1 MRSSKKQAKQI
12 TSTIMAI
19 VMAATTTFQMPV
31 IAMADETMSTVAV
44 ESQIEE
50 VTEESSDVSVKETDA
65 QTSVKATVA
74 DTSEALESDSTEVT
88 QTPEAVVES
97 TAEVICEEEET
108 SLPAE
113 VDPSGEDTKE
123 SDANETRGPDEEA
136 AETTQ
141 IETEVATE
149 AESEAES
156 TIEIETEGSTEVEKA
171 DPFAAL
177 DPSTGFTEEALAA
190 IDFSSKRLL
199 VAADPAV
206 IIDPEHVLSSY
217 AGVYLMQYD
226 TEAQAKYAYAY
237 YYGKSE
243 FVDVDTVISVAD
255 GDNSANAAA
264 PMAADENPIAELH
277 EAVAGNPVKAA
288 GAVAVIDTGVNG
300 VANVTESVSMI
311 GDNTADENGHGTKM
325 AQLIAEQ
332 NPDVSILSIKA
343 LGADGTGDVSAVYA
357 AIQYAIDKK
366 VSVINL
372 SMSAVGTAENAALT
386 SIVNEA
392 VAAGIAVVGAAG
404 NNGRDVRFYVPGNIE
419 SAYII
424 GAADK
429 NGERLASSNYGATV
443 DFNVVADSTS
453 EAAAKFSGYYTL
465 NGAVADKK
473 LVFPTDYANEEEID
487 FDGPNVH
494 HQISYYDYKGSM
506 KDLVWIGQRD
516 AKTILSDDG
525 KYFTT
530 YIGYVEDSA
539 KVKDLDVCVDFMDT
553 YKESI
558 ITKDCIVDLENMQ
571 VKIPT
576 SYKDSAIT
584 VRWYITN
591 ASYGYV
597 DDVDAKYMMSD
608 TPEPFK
614 TAKNS
619 NDSITGLN
627 FTKAKQYQQGT
638 YSTAFTHTPASMNH
652 CNVNYSLDSV
662 KEGDYFKIEGG
673 YIAIVDGYNNKRA
686 DILAMF
692 GSSALQWYVKNN
704 NKLVPADV
712 TGQTFLTHFGK
723 VTRVGSEEDVSY
735 LFNSISGKGLSTHM
749 INIDTNNDG
758 AVDAQCGA
766 DLGWVFGTCAYDF
779 LDGQVPNFEPGG
791 QIICTN
797 KDPDGTTYFF
807 YYCRST
813 KAQWSGGSFSLT
825 PVLPKNGF
833 LRVHKSSA
841 DTKLTNNNSCYTF
854 KNIQY
859 CAYSDSECTKKVA
872 TFTLD
877 ENGYSDSAE
886 LAAGTYYVKE
896 TDIGTG
902 TGYKLNTE
910 VYTVEVVAGT
920 TSDAPNTCETTD
932 QPLNDPFGI
941 VINKINS
948 DGTTTADLSGAE
960 YTIKYYAGQYTSVA
974 TLPANATYT
983 WIIKTIKD
991 ANGYYQAYL
1000 DDAHIV
1006 SGSAVYGK
1014 YNAGTYVIPLG
1025 TITVEETKA
1034 PAGFTTEG
1042 ATVKSAKTGA
1052 SISGTNGVFL
1062 FNLVNENS
1070 TVYLKSGNALSTEA
1084 SDGSAMTLTYSEV
1097 QNRAGIKVV
1106 KYDIAKYGAFYT
1118 WDGPQGLAS
1127 LKGIRFA
1134 IINNNGGDVKNSAG
1148 TLVPDGGV
1156 MQVLTTDDNG
1166 YAATGTTD
1174 LPTGKYIVKEL
1185 RKDATVSGTTLNEG
1199 TSALANDTYMWADN
1213 SADVVLTD
1221 SDKNSLKWAPAFY
1234 NSPVS
1239 AVPKFEKHDL
1249 ELGKKAPMAGTSMA
1263 GITYGIYNDS
1273 DHPIKINGTT
1283 YKKDE
1288 VIQRIVADENGNFTF
1303 TTALPYGHY
1312 YVKEGGNLHYLESTT
1327 KHYFHVICKDGKGAI
1342 FYEKKPGGSETDRYD
1357 SVFFSNRVIRG
1368 NVSLTKKNGET
1379 GEAIAYVPFKITNN
1393 ASGETHYI
1401 LTNAEGK
1408 FNSANGK
1415 TVNTNANDAVLS
1427 KYKPTDVIPQSVID
1441 SLTKDAGLWFGLGS
1455 EGTMTKANSTYGALV
1470 YGTYTVTEMKTEA
1483 TKSMTLLSTTVT
1495 INQDGQLVS
1504 LGDMNNIPVKISTT
1518 LTDDADGDHY
1528 AKADSII
1535 NLTDVITYKNLPTER
1550 TYTIKA
1556 TLYVKDGSS
1565 LTKFTEKTVNF
1576 KPSSSNGS
1584 TKVLFGNISTKGL
1597 AGKSLV
1603 CYEELTSG
1611 DEFIAEHKNPDDE
1624 GQTIHFPT
1632 IRTSAT
1638 APATGDHIVLADK
1651 STKITDTVT
1660 MESLCVG
1667 ETYKITATLMDK
1679 ATGNAV
1685 KVNGVDVVVNKT
1697 FKADKSSMQVP
1708 VDFVIDASALA
1719 GITTVAFETLS
1730 YGTTVIARHEDI
1742 NDTDQ
1747 TVYLPSIRTTAKDVE
1762 SKTDYAAPK
1771 ENAQI
1776 TDTVSYTNL
1785 IPGKI
1790 YKVTGKLMS
1799 KTTGQ
1804 VVTVG
1809 GNAVTVT
1816 KTFTASDSG
1825 SGTVEMTFK
1834 FNATGLTGQYVV
1846 FETVYYNDVAVAIHE
1861 DINDTDQTIMFSK
1874 LAVRKLSQDDEY
1886 VVGAKL
1892 EIRDSKGKVVEAFET
1907 KNGEEVFYRLLFDTE
1922 YTLVETDAP
1931 DGFFVADPIKFMLK
1945 ENGKV
1950 LVDGKEQ
1957 DALIMVDEYST
1968 GYLEITKQSI
1978 ISHRLLKNAEYGV
1991 YSDEACTTLVTT
2003 LVTGDDGTAT
2013 AELEAGMYWV
2023 KELKAPQGYR
2033 FDYTVYGPYE
2043 IEGRH
2048 ITESVTL
2055 YDKPLTPVPTG
2066 IIMTF
2071 WPYLAALG
2079 VGIVLFI
2086 GLKLLKKHNKKK
2098 E

>member
-1 MRSSKKQAKQI
+1 MRSMKKKSMDQL
-12 TSTIMAI
+12 TSTLMAL
-19 VMAATTTFQMPV
+19 VMAVTTAISPV
-31 IAMADETMSTVAV
+31 TTLANEMESSSAI
-44 ESQIEE
+44 ESQTTVEE
-50 VTEESSDVSVKETDA
+50 TAAEESSSVVVQEETGIPISVESATETVSVSEPGSSEKESITEA
-65 QTSVKATVA
+65 PSSETLASVAETTETTVH
-74 DTSEALESDSTEVT
+74 
-88 QTPEAVVES
+88 
-97 TAEVICEEEET
+97 EEET
-108 SLPAE
+108 TLSTQTE
-113 VDPSGEDTKE
+113 SSQETTVES
-123 SDANETRGPDEEA
+123 SDANETRGPDETAETETV
-136 AETTQ
+136 AETTT
-141 IETEVATE
+141 ETVTE
-149 AESEAES
+149 TQEES
-156 TIEIETEGSTEVEKA
+156 TQA

-177 DPSTGFTEEALAA
+177 DPSTGFTEGALAA

-199 VAADPAV
+199 VAADPVV

-217 AGVYLMQYD
+217 AGVYLMQYE
-226 TEAQAKYAYAY
+226 TESQAKYAYAY

-424 GAADK
+424 GAADE
-429 NGERLASSNYGATV
+429 NGARITSSNYGSTV
-443 DFNVVADSTS
+443 DFNVYADSTS
-453 EAAAKFSGYYTL
+453 EAAAKFSGYYTV
-465 NGAVADKK
+465 NGAVADEK
-473 LVFPTDYANEEEID
+473 LVFPTDYKKSEVNID
-487 FDGPNVH
+487 FNGPIIN
-494 HQISYYDYKGSM
+494 HQISYYNYEGSSE
-506 KDLVWIGQRD
+506 DLVWVSQKTM
-516 AKTILSDDG
+516 KTILDED
-525 KYFTT
+525 YITT
-530 YIGYVEDSA
+530 YIGFAEDA
-539 KVKDLDVCVDFMDT
+539 ELVGKLNVYVDFM
-553 YKESI
+553 SI
-558 ITKDCIVDLENMQ
+558 DSEHAITDECIVDLKKMT
-571 VKIPT
+571 VKIPA
-576 SYKDSAIT
+576 SYKEANLT
-584 VRWYITN
+584 VRWFMPN
-591 ASYGYV
+591 ASYSYGY
-597 DDVDAKYMMSD
+597 DVDAKYMISN
-608 TPEPFK
+608 TPEKFKAAYNAINGLNTK
-614 TAKNS
+614 TAQ
-619 NDSITGLN
+619 
-627 FTKAKQYQQGT
+627 QYVAGT
-638 YSTAFTHTPASMNH
+638 YAKGFTHAANSMNH
-652 CNVNYSLDSV
+652 SDVKYSTDGINAGDWFTIQSGHIASV
-662 KEGDYFKIEGG
+662 EEYPGTYTTRGE
-673 YIAIVDGYNNKRA
+673 IAS
-686 DILAMF
+686 MF
-692 GSSALQWYVKNN
+692 GPNALANLTPAGSA
-704 NKLVPADV
+704 
-712 TGQTFLTHFGK
+712 TTQTFLSHFNT
-723 VTRVGSEEDVSY
+723 VTRDSDGSDVSGW
-735 LFNSISGKGLSTHM
+735 FNTVGGKGNGVIHVDVNNSGNTKDDAPLSA
-749 INIDTNNDG
+749 G
-758 AVDAQCGA
+758 
-766 DLGWVFGTCAYDF
+766 LGWVFGTCANDE
-779 LDGQVPNFEPGG
+779 VGG
-791 QIICTN
+791 QCPSFTGGKIICTSKN
-797 KDPDGTTYFF
+797 TDGTAYFF
-807 YYCRST
+807 YYCTSPRG
-813 KAQWSGGSFSLT
+813 QWTGGSFSLT

-859 CAYSDSECTKKVA
+859 CAYSDSACKKKVA

-902 TGYKLNTE
+902 TGYKLNTK

-960 YTIKYYAGQYTSVA
+960 YTIKYYAGQYTNVA

-983 WIIKTIKD
+983 WVIKTVKN
-991 ANGYYQAYL
+991 ALGNYSTRL
-1000 DDAHIV
+1000 DDEHIV

-1014 YNAGTYVIPLG
+1014 TGTSYNIPLG
-1025 TITVEETKA
+1025 TITVQETKA

-1042 ATVKSAKTGA
+1042 ATVKNAKTGA

-1070 TVYLKSGNALSTEA
+1070 GVYLKSGNALSTEA
-1084 SDGSAMTLTYSEV
+1084 SADSAMTLTYSEV

-1134 IINNNGGDVKNSAG
+1134 IINNNGGSVKNSAG

-1185 RKDATVSGTTLNEG
+1185 RKDATVRGTTLNEG

-1221 SDKNSLKWAPAFY
+1221 NDKNSLKWAPAFY

-1273 DHPIKINGTT
+1273 DHPIKINGKT

-1288 VIQRIVADENGNFTF
+1288 VIQRIVADKDGNFTF

-1312 YVKEGGNLHYLESTT
+1312 YVKEGGNLHYLGSTT

-1342 FYEKKPGGSETDRYD
+1342 FYEKKPGGSEADRYD

-1483 TKSMTLLSTTVT
+1483 TKSMTLLSATVT

-1556 TLYVKDGSS
+1556 TLYIKDGSS

-1576 KPSSSNGS
+1576 KPSLSNGS
-1584 TKVLFGNISTKGL
+1584 TKVLFGNISTTGL

-1785 IPGKI
+1785 IPGKT

-1846 FETVYYNDVAVAIHE
+1846 FETVYYNDVAVAVHE

-1892 EIRDSKGKVVEAFET
+1892 EIRDSNGKVVEAFET
-1907 KNGEEVFYRLLFDTE
+1907 KNDEEVFYRLLFDTE

>member
-1 MRSSKKQAKQI
+1 MRSSKKQGVKQL
-12 TSTIMAI
+12 TSAIMAL
-19 VMAATTTFQMPV
+19 VMTATTTFQMPSV
-31 IAMADETMSTVAV
+31 SIASETDSSVVV

-50 VTEESSDVSVKETDA
+50 VTTEEAASAMAQSEQVEITTQQTETDA
-65 QTSVKATVA
+65 TVSTTEQA
-74 DTSEALESDSTEVT
+74 NATEV
-88 QTPEAVVES
+88 A
-97 TAEVICEEEET
+97 AEVTYEEEENT
-108 SLPAE
+108 TLSAE
-113 VDPSGEDTKE
+113 VDPSGENTEE
-123 SDANETRGPDEEA
+123 SEANETRGPDETTETTTQA
-136 AETTQ
+136 AEEETNTEV
-141 IETEVATE
+141 ETEVET
-149 AESEAES
+149 ESETTEES
-156 TIEIETEGSTEVEKA
+156 TQA
-171 DPFAAL
+171 DPFASL
-177 DPSTGFTEEALAA
+177 DPTSGLTEDQLGA

-199 VAADPAV
+199 VAIDESA

-237 YYGKSE
+237 YYNKSE

-255 GDNSANAAA
+255 GDGSANAAE
-264 PMAADENPIAELH
+264 PMAAEENPIAELQA
-277 EAVAGNPVKAA
+277 AVADNPVKAN
-288 GAVAVIDTGVNG
+288 GAVAVIDTGVND

-325 AQLIAEQ
+325 AQLIVEQ

-357 AIQYAIDKK
+357 AIRYAIDKK

-372 SMSAVGTAENAALT
+372 SMSAVATAENAALT
-386 SIVNEA
+386 SIIDEA
-392 VAAGIAVVGAAG
+392 TAAGIAVVGAAG
-404 NNGRDVRFYVPGNIE
+404 NKGMDVRFFVPGNIE

-424 GAADK
+424 GAADE
-429 NGERLASSNYGATV
+429 NGARITSSNYGSTV
-443 DFNVVADSTS
+443 DFNVYADSTS
-453 EAAAKFSGYYTL
+453 EAAAKFSGYYTV
-465 NGAVADKK
+465 NGAVADEK
-473 LVFPTDYANEEEID
+473 LVFPTDYRKPEVNID
-487 FDGPNVH
+487 FNGPIIN
-494 HQISYYDYKGSM
+494 HQISYYNYEGSSE
-506 KDLVWIGQRD
+506 DLVWVSQ
-516 AKTILSDDG
+516 KTMKTVLDEDYI
-525 KYFTT
+525 TT
-530 YIGYVEDSA
+530 YIGFAEDA
-539 KVKDLDVCVDFMDT
+539 DLVSKLNVYVDFM
-553 YKESI
+553 SI
-558 ITKDCIVDLENMQ
+558 DSEHAITDECIVDLEKMT
-571 VKIPT
+571 VKIPA
-576 SYKDSAIT
+576 SYKNANLT
-584 VRWYITN
+584 VRWFMPN
-591 ASYGYV
+591 ASYSYGY
-597 DDVDAKYMMSD
+597 DVDAKYMISN
-608 TPEPFK
+608 TPEKFK
-614 TAKNS
+614 AAYNGV
-619 NDSITGLN
+619 NGL
-627 FTKAKQYQQGT
+627 TTEMAQQYVAGT
-638 YSTAFTHTPASMNH
+638 YVKSFTHTANSMNH
-652 CNVNYSLDSV
+652 SDVKYSTDGINA
-662 KEGDYFKIEGG
+662 GDWFTIQSG
-673 YIAIVDGYNNKRA
+673 YIASVEEYPGTYTTRGEIA
-686 DILAMF
+686 SMF
-692 GSSALQWYVKNN
+692 GPNALANLTPAGSA
-704 NKLVPADV
+704 
-712 TGQTFLTHFGK
+712 TTQTFLSHFNT
-723 VTRVGSEEDVSY
+723 VTRDSDGSDVSGW
-735 LFNSISGKGLSTHM
+735 FNTVGGKGNGVIHVDVNNSGSTKDDAPLSA
-749 INIDTNNDG
+749 G
-758 AVDAQCGA
+758 
-766 DLGWVFGTCAYDF
+766 LGWVFGTCANDE
-779 LDGQVPNFEPGG
+779 VGG
-791 QIICTN
+791 QCPSFTGGKIICTSKN
-797 KDPDGTTYFF
+797 TDGTAYFF
-807 YYCRST
+807 YYCTSPRG
-813 KAQWSGGSFSLT
+813 QWTGGSFSLT

-859 CAYSDSECTKKVA
+859 CAYSDSACTKKVA

-877 ENGYSDSAE
+877 ANGYSDSVE

-902 TGYKLNTE
+902 TGYKLNTK

-960 YTIKYYAGQYTSVA
+960 YTIKYYAGQYTNVA

-983 WIIKTIKD
+983 WVIKTVKN
-991 ANGYYQAYL
+991 ALGNYSTRL
-1000 DDAHIV
+1000 DDEHIV

-1014 YNAGTYVIPLG
+1014 TGTSYNIPLG
-1025 TITVEETKA
+1025 TITVQETKA

-1042 ATVKSAKTGA
+1042 ATVKNAKTGA

-1070 TVYLKSGNALSTEA
+1070 GVYLKSGNALSTEA
-1084 SDGSAMTLTYSEV
+1084 SADSAMTLTYSEV

-1134 IINNNGGDVKNSAG
+1134 IINNNGGSVKNSAG

-1185 RKDATVSGTTLNEG
+1185 RKDATVRGTTLNEG

-1221 SDKNSLKWAPAFY
+1221 NDKNSLKWAPAFY

-1273 DHPIKINGTT
+1273 DHPIKINGKT

-1288 VIQRIVADENGNFTF
+1288 VIQRIVADKDGNFTF

-1312 YVKEGGNLHYLESTT
+1312 YVKEGGNLHYLGSTT

-1342 FYEKKPGGSETDRYD
+1342 FYEKKPGGSEADRYD

-1483 TKSMTLLSTTVT
+1483 TKSMTLLSATVT

-1550 TYTIKA
+1550 NYTIKA
-1556 TLYVKDGSS
+1556 TLYIKDGSS

-1576 KPSSSNGS
+1576 KPSLSNGS
-1584 TKVLFGNISTKGL
+1584 TKVLFGNISTTGL

-1785 IPGKI
+1785 IPGKT

-1846 FETVYYNDVAVAIHE
+1846 FETVYYNDVAVAVHE

-1892 EIRDSKGKVVEAFET
+1892 EIRDSNGKVVEAFET
-1907 KNGEEVFYRLLFDTE
+1907 KNDEEVFYRLLFDTE